1 MWIPQAFG
9 CTTGAGA
16 AAGLGAGAGACTG
29 AGAGVAFAT
38 AGEAVGTAAGEAG
51 CAARA
56 AGSSSS
62 KSSSPYSLEASSGQ
76 TQEILED
83 LWSMSIRSYI
93 EKNWRE
99 NQLAPLSWFHII
111 YHINLFLYTYKHTQY
126 IYIYLNLY
134 FEYEHFVKPDTTHL
148 PLAQSQALLQVAVP
162 LEQRPVQV
170 LPLPV
175 QVLLPLLGQELANPP
190 PQTHPPHSFQAS
202 ATAARR
208 FQPPLKFLSDM
219 TDDIS
224 KGLAANQKLCVQLKW
239 RIQVYQGTLL
249 VGGFNPSEK
258 CYIVK
263 LDHFPRWGW
272 K

>member
-1 MWIPQAFG
+1 MCEWGRKVKLSESNYILLCWRSVVVLPFAKKRRYMYEHFLLWLGFPLHLLVFQHIYHHVRIPQAFG

-38 AGEAVGTAAGEAG
+38 AGEAVGTAAGEVG

-83 LWSMSIRSYI
+83 LWSMSILSYI

-111 YHINLFLYTYKHTQY
+111 YHIHLFL
-126 IYIYLNLY
+126 
-134 FEYEHFVKPDTTHL
+134 
-148 PLAQSQALLQVAVP
+148 
-162 LEQRPVQV
+162 
-170 LPLPV
+170 
-175 QVLLPLLGQELANPP
+175 
-190 PQTHPPHSFQAS
+190 
-202 ATAARR
+202 
-208 FQPPLKFLSDM
+208 
-219 TDDIS
+219 
-224 KGLAANQKLCVQLKW
+224 
-239 RIQVYQGTLL
+239 
-249 VGGFNPSEK
+249 
-258 CYIVK
+258 
-263 LDHFPRWGW
+263 
-272 K
+272 